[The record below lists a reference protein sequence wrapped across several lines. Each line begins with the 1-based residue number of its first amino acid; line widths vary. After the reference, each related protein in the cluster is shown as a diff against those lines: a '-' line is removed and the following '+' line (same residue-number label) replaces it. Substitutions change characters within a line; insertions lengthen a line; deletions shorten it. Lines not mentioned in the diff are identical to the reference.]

1 MKFPSGLYGYLG
13 IFAYS
18 LAFFVYEARHSIII
32 LIFAFDMRNIVFQIL
47 LSFFLFSLVACSGSS
62 GAGGNAA
69 SADSLCLLLAD
80 CRYRSVERLDSA
92 AKELLAMD
100 VCDEYNSVATASIAY
115 SALMRMDYHAAKN
128 LYIQVRNASR
138 CEIEKLVADVGLMTL
153 CYRVSANRKF
163 FDYRTS
169 AWKRICRIA
178 EEEELLAGAD
188 RVSFVRAKVE
198 FGVVSLCYFSGIGL
212 LDEAQAAREY
222 LLQELDGC
230 DDVALRSYARMM
242 LAAFE
247 PDAMKRAEAYALGV
261 NVTRSRGLQW
271 LSANYK
277 LLLAITVRGAALQS
291 HSGDSVP
298 AIVGHLNT
306 ARLPLGEFA
315 LSLAADAANEFSL
328 YGDDYMKIEAL
339 AVKASCHTQ
348 RGVYGEALAVLDEA
362 VAGIND
368 YYRRYSSGAD
378 TLSLSAVVYSDDSD
392 EEALMSPD
400 ALINVPECLLS
411 IRREASCAYA
421 GLGDKTLSD
430 INREAYLDLLRT
442 TRMNKQME
450 SRLQNAT
457 DTAVRLYWWA
467 LAVVIS
473 LIVVAA
479 VLYYMNR
486 RWHIHDA
493 AYTSNL
499 KRLLNM
505 SHSLMS
511 SLPRELG
518 SESEVYAAVCDI
530 LAECFAGFSGKMC
543 FSLTDEFVP
552 CEELPFV
559 YGYRLPVTEVLRPCT
574 LYIAAEKALDGDGE
588 ALVELSLPYISVAVE
603 EGLRIADIL
612 DERSR
617 LEEQRLSHELYLAEY
632 KRENLLKRVSVSI
645 VNGMRP
651 YMDRMLNELRHLSG
665 EEQRATVERRLQY
678 VGELAEKL
686 NDYNLIL
693 ERWIKMR
700 RGELN
705 LLIENF
711 SVRDILDIIGKSEP
725 FFEARGIKLDVRK
738 CDAVVRADRALTL
751 FMLNTL
757 VDNAGK
763 FTPAG
768 GSIVVEAQEGEGYVE
783 LSVTDSGIGLS
794 QSDVERILG
803 EKVYDAS
810 LIGDSW
816 EPLSKNK
823 GGGFGLM
830 NCKGIIEKY
839 RRSDDIFSVCR
850 MDVSSNKGKGSR
862 FSFRLLGGVVRC
874 ILLLLAICLPF
885 TAFADG
891 ASLERAGIYA
901 DSLFLANVNGNYD
914 KAFGYAEKAVGAINS
929 YYKATVGGTDT
940 LTLSGDSSAELMWW
954 REALFPPSL
963 NEDIYFNILDV
974 RNELAVAALATKR
987 WSDYRYNNNIYVS
1000 LYRLVHEDRGLDEYY
1015 YNMQQLANYRQ
1026 VAIAFILFLI
1036 VVMVAAY
1043 LIYYVRH
1050 GVIGRMNSRMVL
1062 NLNRRLLDVTGS
1074 AAPMSGR
1081 DLATALSREILA
1093 AFGEAMCIE
1102 RVSVMLNAGSGER
1115 RLTVSLPERGDRVVD
1130 NLYMRSVCESGETHI
1145 ASDRLLLTLPL
1156 TVTIAGEKHL
1166 VGALEFASGRPLSD
1180 NEVLNIELAA
1190 RYTASVAYHSMVRM
1204 AEQYKDLATMEEE
1217 TERVKFE
1224 EHRLHV
1230 QNMVLDNCMSVIKHE
1245 TLYYPSRIQ
1254 ALVKQAIA
1262 GIDDEAVYRDNV
1274 SAMSELMDYYS
1285 SIFGILSNCA
1295 SKQLDEVN
1303 LHCAQIDLCNKFKE
1317 MCRFVERKAKKKSF
1331 SVVLNFLPTALE
1343 VNCDEVMLTYLLELL
1358 LDAALSV
1365 PKEGEL
1371 LLRTVDCGDVV
1382 RVELLDKRLS
1392 LSKEELSLMFVPSK
1406 NNITPAG
1413 LTGMEYLV
1421 AKEIVRLHE
1430 DNLLQRGSRIEARS
1444 DEEGV
1449 VFLFTM
1455 PKQNIL

>member
-1 MKFPSGLYGYLG
+1 
-13 IFAYS
+13 
-18 LAFFVYEARHSIII
+18 
-32 LIFAFDMRNIVFQIL
+32 MRNIVFQIL
-47 LSFFLFSLVACSGSS
+47 LSFSLFSLVACNGSS
-62 GAGGNAA
+62 GMGSDAA
-69 SADSLCLLLAD
+69 SADSLCVLLD
-80 CRYRSVERLDSA
+80 DYRYRSVERLNDVA
-92 AKELLAMD
+92 RELRAMD
-100 VCDEYNSVATASIAY
+100 VSDEYNSVATASLAY
-115 SALMRMDYHAAKN
+115 SALMRMDYHTAKN
-128 LYIQVRNASR
+128 LYMQVRSTSQ

-153 CYRVSANRKF
+153 CYRVSANRIF
-163 FDYRTS
+163 FDYRAS

-188 RVSFVRAKVE
+188 RVNFVRAKVE

-212 LDEAQAAREY
+212 LDEAREARDY

-242 LAAFE
+242 LAGFE

-261 NVTRSRGLQW
+261 NVTRGKGLLW

-277 LLLAITVRGAALQS
+277 LLLAITMRGTALQQLP
-291 HSGDSVP
+291 GDSVP
-298 AIVGHLNT
+298 AIVEQLNVSH
-306 ARLPLGEFA
+306 RPLGVFAQSLATDAAGEFA
-315 LSLAADAANEFSL
+315 L
-328 YGDDYMKIEAL
+328 YGDSYMNIEAL
-339 AVKASCHTQ
+339 AVEASCFTSQ
-348 RGVYGEALAVLDEA
+348 GAYNEALVALDEA
-362 VAGIND
+362 VSKMNG

-378 TLSLSAVVYSDDSD
+378 TLSLSVVVYSDDSD

-421 GLGDKTLSD
+421 GLGDKALSD

-450 SRLQNAT
+450 SRLQDAT
-457 DTAVRLYWWA
+457 DTAMRLYWWA
-467 LAVVIS
+467 LAVVAS
-473 LIVVAA
+473 LVLVA
-479 VLYYMNR
+479 VILYCMNR
-486 RWHIHDA
+486 RWRIHDA

-505 SHSLMS
+505 SHRLMS

-518 SESEVYAAVCDI
+518 SESEVYDAVCDI
-530 LAECFAGFSGKMC
+530 LAECFSGFSGKIF
-543 FSLTDEFVP
+543 FSLTNEFVP

-559 YGYRLPVTEVLRPCT
+559 YSYRLPLTEPLGPCT
-574 LYIAAEKALDGDGE
+574 LYIAAEKALDGEGQ
-588 ALVELSLPYISVAVE
+588 AVVEMSLPYISVAVE
-603 EGLRIADIL
+603 DGLRISDIL
-612 DERSR
+612 DEQLRV
-617 LEEQRLSHELYLAEY
+617 EEQRLSHELYLAEY
-632 KRENLLKRVSVSI
+632 KRENLLKRVSVSV

-665 EEQRATVERRLQY
+665 EEQRDTVERRLQY
-678 VGELAEKL
+678 VGELADKL

-711 SVRDILDIIGKSEP
+711 SVRDILDIIGKSVP
-725 FFEARGIKLDVRK
+725 YFEARGIKLDVRK
-738 CDAVVRADRALTL
+738 SDALVRADRALTL

-768 GSIVVEAQEGEGYVE
+768 GSIVVEAQESEDYVE

-794 QSDVERILG
+794 QDDIDRILG

-810 LIGDSW
+810 LIGDSR

-839 RRSDDIFSVCR
+839 HRTDEIFSVCR
-850 MDVSSNKGKGSR
+850 MDISGSKGKGSR
-862 FSFRLLGGVVRC
+862 FSFRLPRGVVRC
-874 ILLLLAICLPF
+874 ILLLFAMCLPF

-891 ASLERAGIYA
+891 ALLERAGIYA
-901 DSLFLANVNGNYD
+901 DSLFLANVNGEHD
-914 KAFGYAEKAVGAINS
+914 KAFDYAEKAVGAINS
-929 YYKATVGGTDT
+929 YYKATVGGNDT
-940 LTLSGDSSAELMWW
+940 LTLAGGSSAELMWW
-954 REALFPPSL
+954 REELFPSSL
-963 NEDIYFNILDV
+963 KEDIYFNILDV
-974 RNELAVAALATKR
+974 RNELAVAALATQR
-987 WSDYRYNNNIYVS
+987 WSHYRYNNNIYVS
-1000 LYRLVHEDRGLDEYY
+1000 LYRLVHEDRGLDKYY

-1026 VAIAFILFLI
+1026 VAIAFILFLM
-1036 VVMVAAY
+1036 VVMVVAY

-1062 NLNRRLLDVTGS
+1062 NLNRRLLDVTG
-1074 AAPMSGR
+1074 AAGPMSGR
-1081 DLATALSREILA
+1081 ELAAALSREIFEAL
-1093 AFGEAMCIE
+1093 GEAMCIE
-1102 RVSVMLNAGSGER
+1102 RLSMMLNVGSGER
-1115 RLTVSLPERGDRVVD
+1115 VTVSLPARSDRVVD
-1130 NLYMRSVCESGETHI
+1130 NLYMRSVCESGE
-1145 ASDRLLLTLPL
+1145 AYVAANRLLLTLPL
-1156 TVTIAGEKHL
+1156 AVTIAGEKHL
-1166 VGALEFASGRPLSD
+1166 VGALELASARPLSD
-1180 NEVLNIELAA
+1180 SEVLNIELVA
-1190 RYTASVAYHSMVRM
+1190 RYAASVAYHSMVRM
-1204 AEQYKDLATMEEE
+1204 AERYNNLVAMEEE
-1217 TERVKFE
+1217 AERVRFE

-1230 QNMVLDNCMSVIKHE
+1230 QNMVLDNCLSVIKHE
-1245 TLYYPSRIQ
+1245 TLYYPSRIK
-1254 ALVKQAIA
+1254 ALVESTVA
-1262 GIDDEAVYRDNV
+1262 GIDDEALCKENV

-1303 LHCAQIDLCNKFKE
+1303 LRCTQIDLNGKFEE
-1317 MCRFVERKAKKKSF
+1317 MCRFVERKAKKRNLSLALDF
-1331 SVVLNFLPTALE
+1331 VPTALE
-1343 VNCDEVMLTYLLELL
+1343 VNGDDVMLTYLLELL
-1358 LDAALSV
+1358 LEAAFAV
-1365 PKEGEL
+1365 PKGGGL
-1371 LLRTVDCGDVV
+1371 LLRAVDCGDVV

-1406 NNITPAG
+1406 NNITATG

-1430 DNLLQRGSRIEARS
+1430 DSLLQRGSRIEARH

-1455 PKQNIL
+1455 PKRNIL